1 MAIQSLRTIGLA
13 YKNLNGNEDI
23 TSKNDKGV
31 YDVET
36 QNLILIA
43 IIGIKD
49 ILRPEVPGAVA

>member
-1 MAIQSLRTIGLA
+1 MATQSLRTIGLA